1 MRIPVPGEWT
11 TGAASAAGV
20 LVGLAAVLGYVLAG
34 LIVVGWGVTE
44 FFARLTPEVL
54 ASLTLAA
61 ALAVALVAVPVAA
74 FLHYR
79 VVSPLV
85 VLALVVVGWLVL
97 GWAQGV
103 LTART
108 VFGLAVYATYLAPV
122 YLGLYLVFGWVE
134 HRAHG

>member
-1 MRIPVPGEWT
+1 MVRSLRRPRSL
-11 TGAASAAGV
+11 AAAILAGVAVGV
-20 LVGLAAVLGYVLAG
+20 LVLSLYVVGGLV
-34 LIVVGWGVTE
+34 VVGWGVTE
-44 FFARLTPEVL
+44 FFARLTPGVV
-54 ASLTLAA
+54 ASLSLAA
-61 ALAVALVAVPVAA
+61 ALAVAVVAVPVAA

-108 VFGLAVYATYLAPV
+108 VFGLAVYAMYLAPV